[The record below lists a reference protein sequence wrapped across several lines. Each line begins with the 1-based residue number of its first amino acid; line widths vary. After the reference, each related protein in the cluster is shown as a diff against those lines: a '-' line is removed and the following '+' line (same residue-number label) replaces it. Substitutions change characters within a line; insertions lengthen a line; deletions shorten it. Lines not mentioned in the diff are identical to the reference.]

1 MAGFKDIMIERYI
14 RKIQEVGFTA
24 VVYTQVEQDS
34 QFIRNL
40 AGVFSPGTY
49 FSNDQSKITNNLSCI
64 WVDLIENNVLLKGK
78 YVVVGVSNID
88 IYTGKTS
95 MFQFKESYTNNPTNF
110 DELERFI
117 SIYNPSE
124 VIIISNLSSN
134 EIDDVISFTN
144 INAKCLHR
152 IDMKDERIKNCSKQS
167 YQKEILTKFF
177 EIENYDAFIYNFNEQ
192 HIATQSFCY
201 LLDFVFQHNPF
212 LVRKIS
218 EPVFENCDE
227 RLVLANH
234 SLKQLN
240 IIDDSNSGSSGKFSS
255 VLTMLNICMTSM
267 GRRLFAYNL
276 LNPTTNVTDLQSEY
290 DITEY
295 QINKKYEELK

>member
-1 MAGFKDIMIERYI
+1 
-14 RKIQEVGFTA
+14 
-24 VVYTQVEQDS
+24 
-34 QFIRNL
+34 
-40 AGVFSPGTY
+40 
-49 FSNDQSKITNNLSCI
+49 
-64 WVDLIENNVLLKGK
+64 
-78 YVVVGVSNID
+78 
-88 IYTGKTS
+88 
-95 MFQFKESYTNNPTNF
+95 
-110 DELERFI
+110 
-117 SIYNPSE
+117 
-124 VIIISNLSSN
+124 
-134 EIDDVISFTN
+134 
-144 INAKCLHR
+144 
-152 IDMKDERIKNCSKQS
+152 MKDERIKNCSKQS

-177 EIENYDAFIYNFNEQ
+177 EIENYDSFIYDFNEQ

-218 EPVFENCDE
+218 EPIFENCDE

-267 GRRLFAYNL
+267 GRRLFGYNL
-276 LNPTTNVTDLQSEY
+276 LNPTTNVADLQREY

-295 QINKKYEELK
+295 LINNKYDDFKHLADIKDLEKCKRLLIMRKITPSTFVQLYDSILLVSNLYDIVKNDVTLCAYLKSKNIDIETIS